1 MSIPPDFTL
10 HRIETVHHEPDA
22 IIITYA
28 RRIFGGIV
36 PDLLAPGVAE
46 RIVPGAEII
55 VRLHTPETGGP
66 NQVAQ
71 MLLRHPTEEWA
82 ELYEDM

>member
-1 MSIPPDFTL
+1 MTIPPEFTP
-10 HRIETVHHEPDA
+10 HRIDSVRREPDA
-22 IIITYA
+22 IVITYA
-28 RRIFGGIV
+28 GRIFGGIV
-36 PDLLAPGVAE
+36 PGLLAPGVAE
-46 RIVPGAEII
+46 QIVPGAEIV

-82 ELYEDM
+82 ELYEDI